1 LIQTT
6 AKVIS
11 NEKILKELE
20 RPGARNTL
28 GSWLIWLRCPE
39 IARQAQ
45 PGQFLMVRCGE
56 GEEHQLRRPLSI
68 HRVNEDNIALFFAT
82 WENGKGTQWLSQ
94 LQTGDSLDL
103 LGPLG
108 NSYSINPGSHN
119 LLLVAGGI
127 GIAPLYFLSEVALRK
142 GYSVKLLRGA
152 SGAYKPSGKPNPD
165 QHYPKKLLPRGM
177 EVETITS
184 SPDGRE
190 GMVVDLLT
198 SDFISGAD
206 QVFACGPLPMYK
218 TMAQMPELKDKPV
231 QVSLE
236 VRMGCGL
243 GICYGCTVKTVNGL
257 KQACKH
263 GPVFNLDEVL
273 WDKLADI

>member
-1 LIQTT
+1 LKQTT

-56 GEEHQLRRPLSI
+56 GVEYQLRRPLSI
-68 HRVNEDNIALFFAT
+68 HRTEGNKLSLLF
-82 WENGKGTQWLSQ
+82 NVVGKGTQWLSQ
-94 LQTGDSLDL
+94 CQAGEKIDL

-108 NSYSINPGSHN
+108 NSYEIYPGSKK
-119 LLLVAGGI
+119 LLLAAGGI
-127 GIAPLYFLSEVALRK
+127 GIAPLAFLAGEAVRQGKEITLLLGAATARQLYPSSLLPAK
-142 GYSVKLLRGA
+142 VKLITATEDG
-152 SGAYKPSGKPNPD
+152 SGGK
-165 QHYPKKLLPRGM
+165 KGM
-177 EVETITS
+177 IT
-184 SPDGRE
+184 DILG
-190 GMVVDLLT
+190 
-198 SDFISGAD
+198 DFTGGAD

-218 TMAQMPELKDKPV
+218 TMAPMPELKDKPV

-243 GICYGCTVKTVNGL
+243 GICYGCTVKTINGL

-263 GPVFNLDEVL
+263 GPIFNLEEVL